1 MEYNYI
7 LNEKSIILNFSS
19 YYCKTES
26 EVLSSEAFSRVWE
39 GYLKHLNRTKNE
51 ALIGLIKISR
61 NPIKSFINLFKFLL
75 SFSVREIM
83 EMSDS
88 YKRILLQPENLHALV
103 EDFYDYYRRLERYAI
118 MKSEANLNSL
128 ESLSFIEST
137 EEFNGLILKVYRT
150 ISQKVDGK
158 NFHIYRQLAAGLN
171 ASLSLCDN
179 NWTKEYPIYNN
190 LNKIPFIDS
199 VLIKPTFISYS
210 KRNTRSG
217 TYFEVFENE
226 LKNLTFDLN
235 DWYCFPIFVG
245 ESLAYVYFNR
255 DYMSHG
261 IALSNLFEFAPMD
274 KILNKKPDIIY
285 IFGAKLEG
293 KSRYYFDKESDI
305 YIGLAPYGDEID
317 YFGYMK
323 KMLLTLHNIKQIKQG
338 FLPIHGA
345 CQNITLKN
353 GKKKTIVLI
362 GDSGAGKSETLEA
375 LRMVAG
381 KNIVSMKT
389 IFDDMGTFKIINGKV
404 YAFGTE
410 TGAFVRLDDLE
421 NGYAYKEMDR
431 AIFLNP
437 DKINSRIVLPVATY
451 PQIMKGYEVDMVFY
465 ANNYSEDINVVKL
478 FDNYYDA
485 IQCFKRGA
493 RVAKGT
499 TSEKGLVESYFANPF
514 GPCQNKELCDPL
526 LDMYFNNLFVN
537 NKPVGEIHTRL
548 AISGY
553 EQKGPQEVAKYLFK
567 VIDGKEFI

>member
-1 MEYNYI
+1 MEDKYI
-7 LNEKSIILNFSS
+7 LNEKSIILNISKD
-19 YYCKTES
+19 YCKTES

-39 GYLKHLNRTKNE
+39 GYLKHLNKTKNE
-51 ALIGLIKISR
+51 DLIGLIKISR
-61 NPIKSFINLFKFLL
+61 NPIKSYVNLFKFLL

-118 MKSEANLNSL
+118 MKSEANHNSL

-150 ISQKVDGK
+150 ISQKVEGK

-179 NWTKEYPIYNN
+179 KWTKEYPLYKN
-190 LNKIPFIDS
+190 LSEISFIDS

-210 KRNTRSG
+210 KKNTRSG

-226 LKNLTFDLN
+226 LKSLEFNSN
-235 DWYCFPIFVG
+235 DWYCYPLYVG
-245 ESLAYVYFNR
+245 ASLAYVYFNK

-274 KILNKKPDIIY
+274 KISNKKPDIIY
-285 IFGAKLEG
+285 IFGADLEG
-293 KSRYYFDKESDI
+293 KSRYYFDKENDI

-338 FLPIHGA
+338 YLPIHGA

-353 GKKKTIVLI
+353 GKKRTIVLI

-381 KNIVSMKT
+381 KNIVSMRT
-389 IFDDMGTFKIINGKV
+389 IFDDMGTFKVVNGKV
-404 YAFGTE
+404 YAYGTE

-421 NGYAYKEMDR
+421 NGYAYKEIDR

-437 DKINSRIVLPVATY
+437 DKVNSRIVLPVSTY

-465 ANNYSEDINVVKL
+465 ANNYSEDKSVVRL
-478 FDNYYDA
+478 YDSASQA
-485 IQCFKRGA
+485 IECFKKGA

-526 LDMYFNNLFVN
+526 LNIYFLNLFTN

-548 AISGY
+548 AIPGCEQSGP
-553 EQKGPQEVAKYLFK
+553 KEVAKYLFK
-567 VIDGKEFI
+567 VIDEK